1 MSDLSE
7 FITKHE
13 KIFNK
18 ANMSIVESA
27 FKKVKSIY
35 IDLALL
41 KDTRMGLMVSLSDK
55 ADLQYLIQHLREYN
69 IRLNRKFTEVYPKFK
84 VDENTLNKYYHDPA
98 YSAKIFDYSPDT
110 DFSIN
115 FEDLITMYS
124 AENDRSGY
132 TEKIDITINT
142 YPLQITDNINTFIRI
157 LNKCYAGKATFNAIC
172 TDPKVIT
179 ESAWTSY
186 SVLCIDDI
194 EYTLTNSI
202 FYNVLF
208 ERQKIINT
216 VVFAPYCCNDTIL
229 NKWKQYKINLTDVKT
244 INDLLKVTEYALS
257 TFCYFSFIPFQIPVP
272 QE

>member
-13 KIFNK
+13 KLFNK

-27 FKKVKSIY
+27 FKKVKSVY

-41 KDTRMGLMVSLSDK
+41 KDTRMGLMVSLADK
-55 ADLQYLIQHLREYN
+55 SELQYLIQHLPEYN

-98 YSAKIFDYSPDT
+98 YSEHIFDYSPDT

-124 AENDRSGY
+124 MENDRSGY
-132 TEKIDITINT
+132 TEKISITINT
-142 YPLQITDNINTFIRI
+142 FPLQITDNIKLFISI
-157 LNKCYAGKATFNAIC
+157 LNKHYAGKAVFNVIC
-172 TDPKVIT
+172 TDPKVIA
-179 ESAWTSY
+179 EHSWTSY

-194 EYTLTNSI
+194 EYTLTDSI
-202 FYNVLF
+202 FYKTLF
-208 ERQKIINT
+208 EKQKLTNT
-216 VVFAPYCCNDTIL
+216 VIFAPYCCNDIIL
-229 NKWKQYKINLTDVKT
+229 DKWKQYKINLTDKKT
-244 INDLLKVTEYALS
+244 IRELLKVTEYALS
-257 TFCYFSFIPFQIPVP
+257 AFCYFSFIPFQIPVP